1 MKKATKRVVLVPM
14 LAIVAIVAIVAGFAG
29 EAVAAKAGPV
39 VASCGKFKTT
49 AQKQRCAKENA
60 ANRVAFNQI
69 KDSKFVGER
78 GDGEYLEETYCANGK
93 FESRSS
99 GAYGTGVSTGKLW
112 KVDNAVVKQGGKWIN
127 AFVLGADGFEIGIQR
142 RGTTW
147 KIGISRSDSSIEDA
161 GVMEKTSATAE
172 CATLEV

>member
-1 MKKATKRVVLVPM
+1 MTKATMRTVLVPM
-14 LAIVAIVAIVAGFAG
+14 LAIAAVAAGFAG
-29 EAVAAKAGPV
+29 EAIAAKAGPV
-39 VASCGKFKTT
+39 VASCGKFKTQ
-49 AQKQRCAKENA
+49 AKKKSCAKENA

-78 GDGEYLEETYCANGK
+78 GDGEYLEETFCANGK
-93 FESRSS
+93 YESRSS

-127 AFVLGADGFEIGIQR
+127 AFVLGPDGFEIGIQR

-147 KIGISRSDSSIEDA
+147 KIGIARFGEDIEDA
-161 GVMEKTSATAE
+161 GVMEKTKATAE
-172 CATLEV
+172 CATLQV

>member
-1 MKKATKRVVLVPM
+1 MTKATKRTVLVPM
-14 LAIVAIVAIVAGFAG
+14 LAIAAIAAGFAG

-39 VASCGKFKTT
+39 VASCGKLKTQ

-78 GDGEYLEETYCANGK
+78 GDGEYLEDTYCANGK
-93 FESRSS
+93 YESRSS
-99 GAYGTGVSTGKLW
+99 GSYGTGVSTGKIW
-112 KVDNAVVKQGGKWIN
+112 KVDNAIVKQGGKWIN
-127 AFVLGADGFEIGIQR
+127 AFVLGPDGFEIGIQR
-142 RGTTW
+142 RGPIW
-147 KIGISRSDSSIEDA
+147 KIGIARSDSSIEDP
-161 GVMEKTSATAE
+161 GVMEKAKATAE